1 MHSTAEELLSTVFN
15 PKTAFVHSV
24 YEAELADEQLAT
36 RASHSQASLGHV

>member
-1 MHSTAEELLSTVFN
+1 MHSTAEEWLPTVVH

-24 YEAELADEQLAT
+24 YEAEVADEQLAT